1 MRVRLHLRRW
11 CLKATRHATRH
22 VGTTRHRILRV
33 AIRRRAIRKG
43 IHRVCHH
50 AIRLRAIRHEVL
62 REAIRKAILRAVIRL
77 KGIHRAIRLRAILRE
92 DFHRVLHRVLHRDLH
107 RDLHRVFLR
116 AFLRDCHHAVI
127 RLRAIRLR
135 VLQEAI
141 RREGFLKDFIK
152 DFKALLVSRRVSI
165 LRNQVSD
172 LLGVHSRFLFA
183 VGP

>member
-77 KGIHRAIRLRAILRE
+77 
-92 DFHRVLHRVLHRDLH
+92 
-107 RDLHRVFLR
+107 
-116 AFLRDCHHAVI
+116 
-127 RLRAIRLR
+127 RAIRLR

-141 RREGFLKDFIK
+141 RREGFLKDFLK

>member
-33 AIRRRAIRKG
+33 AIRLRAIRKG

-77 KGIHRAIRLRAILRE
+77 RAILRE
-92 DFHRVLHRVLHRDLH
+92 DFHRVLH

>member
-33 AIRRRAIRKG
+33 AIRLRAIRKG

-92 DFHRVLHRVLHRDLH
+92 DFHRVLHR
-107 RDLHRVFLR
+107 DLHRV
-116 AFLRDCHHAVI
+116 FLRDCHHAVI

-141 RREGFLKDFIK
+141 RREGFLKDFLK